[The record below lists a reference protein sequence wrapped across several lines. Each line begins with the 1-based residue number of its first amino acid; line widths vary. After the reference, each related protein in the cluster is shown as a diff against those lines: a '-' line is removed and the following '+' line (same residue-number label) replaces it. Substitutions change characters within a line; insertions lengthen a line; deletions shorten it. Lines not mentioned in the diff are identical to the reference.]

1 MIEITENPAD
11 RANHIPW
18 PPIIQVS
25 ALLGAWLLGWLM
37 PWPLLPEAMP
47 VRGLGWLVFA
57 GGLGIAISGMR
68 YFRSIGTPVDP
79 TGSAQKLADGGIYNW
94 TRNPMYAGVSMAFA
108 GLAFGLASAWLLVL
122 ALLMPLALQK
132 LAIEPEEAYLTR
144 RFGTAYAAYCAR
156 VRRWL

>member
-1 MIEITENPAD
+1 M
-11 RANHIPW
+11 
-18 PPIIQVS
+18 
-25 ALLGAWLLGWLM
+25 
-37 PWPLLPEAMP
+37 
-47 VRGLGWLVFA
+47 FA

-68 YFRSIGTPVDP
+68 YFTSIGTPVDP

-94 TRNPMYAGVSMAFA
+94 TRNPMYAGASTAFA

-144 RFGTAYAAYCAR
+144 RFGTAYAGYCAR